1 LKVLGIIAEYNPMHT
16 GHIYHISKAK
26 EITGCD
32 TVIVIM
38 SGSFT
43 QQGNIAIINKFE
55 RAKQAIQNGV
65 DLVIEIPSA
74 FASSDAGNFAYKS
87 VSILN
92 DLNVDAI
99 CFGAETDNI
108 ERLKLISET
117 LIYKDK
123 EIWIEIKNELKKGI
137 SFAKARNNSLN
148 KFLNEDDIN
157 IILSPNNILALEYL
171 KTLKILNSNIIP
183 FAIHRESNFNSHI
196 LENCY
201 TSSTSI
207 RKALEN
213 KCNLN
218 DIQKYIPENVSKY
231 LKNNKIIFNNDFFE
245 ILKYKII
252 SMNENDLKEIN
263 GVSEG
268 IENKLK
274 KEICNSYS
282 YDEFLF
288 KIKSKRYELSRIKR
302 ILVNILLNIYKDDFN
317 LLKENNSNY
326 AHILAFNHDK
336 KDLLS
341 HISNTSNIPVISS
354 LNNKTL
360 SYLNKYQKLSL
371 DIDIYASN
379 IYSMLINQKINK
391 DYTNFIW
398 FV

>member
-1 LKVLGIIAEYNPMHT
+1 MKVLGIIAEYNPMHT

-99 CFGAETDNI
+99 CFGTETDNI

-391 DYTNFIW
+391 DYTNFI
-398 FV
+398 

>member
-1 LKVLGIIAEYNPMHT
+1 MKVLGIIAEYNPMHT

-123 EIWIEIKNELKKGI
+123 EIWNEIKNELKKGI

-171 KTLKILNSNIIP
+171 KTLKVLNSNIIP
-183 FAIHRESNFNSHI
+183 FAIHRKSNFNSHI

-302 ILVNILLNIYKDDFN
+302 ILVNILLNISKEDFN

-371 DIDIYASN
+371 DTDIYASN

-391 DYTNFIW
+391 DYTNFI
-398 FV
+398 

>member
-1 LKVLGIIAEYNPMHT
+1 MKVLGIIAEYNPMHT

-148 KFLNEDDIN
+148 KFLNEDDTN

-171 KTLKILNSNIIP
+171 KTLKVLNSNIIP

-288 KIKSKRYELSRIKR
+288 EIKSKRYELSRIKR
-302 ILVNILLNIYKDDFN
+302 ILVNILLNISKDDFK

-391 DYTNFIW
+391 DYTNFI
-398 FV
+398 

>member
-1 LKVLGIIAEYNPMHT
+1 MKVLGIIAEYNPMHT

-123 EIWIEIKNELKKGI
+123 EIWNEIKNELKKGI

-171 KTLKILNSNIIP
+171 KTLKVLNSSIIP
-183 FAIHRESNFNSHI
+183 FAIYRESNFNSHI

-288 KIKSKRYELSRIKR
+288 KIKSKRYELSKIKR
-302 ILVNILLNIYKDDFN
+302 ILVNILLNISKDDFK

-391 DYTNFIW
+391 DYTNFI
-398 FV
+398 

>member
-1 LKVLGIIAEYNPMHT
+1 MKVLGIIAEYNPMHT

-171 KTLKILNSNIIP
+171 KTLKVLNSNIIP

-317 LLKENNSNY
+317 LLKESNSNY

-391 DYTNFIW
+391 DYTNFI
-398 FV
+398 

>member
-1 LKVLGIIAEYNPMHT
+1 MKVLGIIAEYNPMHT

-123 EIWIEIKNELKKGI
+123 EIWNEIKNELKKGI

-171 KTLKILNSNIIP
+171 KTLKVLNSSIIP

-302 ILVNILLNIYKDDFN
+302 ILVNILLNISKEDFN

-371 DIDIYASN
+371 DTDIYASN

-391 DYTNFIW
+391 DYTNFI
-398 FV
+398 

>member
-1 LKVLGIIAEYNPMHT
+1 MKVLGIIAEYNPMHT

-55 RAKQAIQNGV
+55 RAKQAIQNGA

-171 KTLKILNSNIIP
+171 KTLKVLNSNIIP

-196 LENCY
+196 LENYY

-218 DIQKYIPENVSKY
+218 DIQKYIPENISKY

-263 GVSEG
+263 GISEG
-268 IENKLK
+268 FENKLK
-274 KEICNSYS
+274 KEICDSYS

-302 ILVNILLNIYKDDFN
+302 ILVNILLNISKDDFN

-391 DYTNFIW
+391 DYTNFI
-398 FV
+398 

>member
-1 LKVLGIIAEYNPMHT
+1 MKVLGIIAEYNPMHT

-55 RAKQAIQNGV
+55 RAKQAIQNGA

-218 DIQKYIPENVSKY
+218 NDIQKYIPENVSKY

-341 HISNTSNIPVISS
+341 HISNTSNIPVIPS

-391 DYTNFIW
+391 DYTNFI
-398 FV
+398 

>member
-1 LKVLGIIAEYNPMHT
+1 MKVLGIIAEYNPMHT

-171 KTLKILNSNIIP
+171 KTLKVLNSNIIP

-207 RKALEN
+207 RKALKN

-302 ILVNILLNIYKDDFN
+302 ILVNILLNISKDEFN

-391 DYTNFIW
+391 DYTNFI
-398 FV
+398 

>member
-1 LKVLGIIAEYNPMHT
+1 MKVLGIIAEYNPMHT

-32 TVIVIM
+32 TVIAIM

-55 RAKQAIQNGV
+55 RAKQAIQNGA

-108 ERLKLISET
+108 DRLKLISET

-157 IILSPNNILALEYL
+157 IILSSNNILALEYL
-171 KTLKILNSNIIP
+171 KTLKVLNSNIIP

-302 ILVNILLNIYKDDFN
+302 ILVNILLNISKDDFN
-317 LLKENNSNY
+317 LLKGNNSNY

-391 DYTNFIW
+391 DYTNFI
-398 FV
+398 

>member
-1 LKVLGIIAEYNPMHT
+1 MKVLGIIAEYNPMHT

-171 KTLKILNSNIIP
+171 KTLKVLNSNIIP

-196 LENCY
+196 LEHCY

-302 ILVNILLNIYKDDFN
+302 ILVNILLNISKEDFN

-391 DYTNFIW
+391 DYTNFI
-398 FV
+398 

>member
-1 LKVLGIIAEYNPMHT
+1 MKVLGIIAEYNPMHT

-43 QQGNIAIINKFE
+43 QQGSIAIINKFE

-171 KTLKILNSNIIP
+171 KTLKVLNSNIIP
-183 FAIHRESNFNSHI
+183 FAIHRESNFNSHM

-302 ILVNILLNIYKDDFN
+302 ILVNILLNISKDDFN

-391 DYTNFIW
+391 DYTNFI
-398 FV
+398 

>member
-1 LKVLGIIAEYNPMHT
+1 MKVLGIIAEYNPMHT

-123 EIWIEIKNELKKGI
+123 EIWNEIKNELKKGI

-171 KTLKILNSNIIP
+171 RTLKVLNSNIIP

-302 ILVNILLNIYKDDFN
+302 ILVNILLNISKEDFN

-371 DIDIYASN
+371 DTDIYASN

-391 DYTNFIW
+391 DYTNFI
-398 FV
+398 

>member
-1 LKVLGIIAEYNPMHT
+1 MKVLGIIAEYNPMHT

-171 KTLKILNSNIIP
+171 KTLKGLNSNIIP

-218 DIQKYIPENVSKY
+218 NIQKYIPENVSKY

-302 ILVNILLNIYKDDFN
+302 ILVNILLNISKDDFK

-391 DYTNFIW
+391 DYTNFI
-398 FV
+398 

>member
-1 LKVLGIIAEYNPMHT
+1 MKVLGIIAEYNPMHT

-26 EITGCD
+26 EITSCD

-55 RAKQAIQNGV
+55 RAKQAVQNGV

-171 KTLKILNSNIIP
+171 KTLKVLNSTIIP
-183 FAIHRESNFNSHI
+183 FAIYRESNFNSHI

-302 ILVNILLNIYKDDFN
+302 ILVNILLNISKEDFN

-360 SYLNKYQKLSL
+360 SNLNKYQKLSL

-391 DYTNFIW
+391 DYTNFI
-398 FV
+398 

>member
-1 LKVLGIIAEYNPMHT
+1 MKVLGIIAEYNPMHT

-302 ILVNILLNIYKDDFN
+302 ILVNILLNISKDDFN
-317 LLKENNSNY
+317 LLKGNNSNY

-391 DYTNFIW
+391 DYTNFI
-398 FV
+398 

>member
-1 LKVLGIIAEYNPMHT
+1 MKVLGIIAEYNPMHT

-32 TVIVIM
+32 TVIAIM

-123 EIWIEIKNELKKGI
+123 EIWNEIKNELKKGI

-171 KTLKILNSNIIP
+171 KTLKVLNSNIIP

-288 KIKSKRYELSRIKR
+288 KIKSKRYELSKIKR
-302 ILVNILLNIYKDDFN
+302 ILVNILLNISKDDFK

-391 DYTNFIW
+391 DYTNFI
-398 FV
+398 

>member
-1 LKVLGIIAEYNPMHT
+1 MKVLGIIAEYNPMHT

-55 RAKQAIQNGV
+55 RAKQAIQNGA

-117 LIYKDK
+117 LILKDK
-123 EIWIEIKNELKKGI
+123 EIWNEIKNELKKGI
-137 SFAKARNNSLN
+137 SFAKARNNALN
-148 KFLNEDDIN
+148 KFLNEEDIN

-171 KTLKILNSNIIP
+171 KSLKVLNSNIIP

-263 GVSEG
+263 GISEG

-274 KEICNSYS
+274 KEICDSYS

-302 ILVNILLNIYKDDFN
+302 ILVNILLNISKDDFN

-391 DYTNFIW
+391 DYTNFI
-398 FV
+398 

>member
-1 LKVLGIIAEYNPMHT
+1 MKVLGIIAEYNPMHT

-108 ERLKLISET
+108 KRLKLISET

-123 EIWIEIKNELKKGI
+123 EIWNEIKNELKKGI

-171 KTLKILNSNIIP
+171 KTLKVLNSNIIP
-183 FAIHRESNFNSHI
+183 FAIYRESNFNSHM

-218 DIQKYIPENVSKY
+218 DIQKYISENVSKY

-302 ILVNILLNIYKDDFN
+302 ILVNILLNISKEDFN
-317 LLKENNSNY
+317 LLKGNNSNY

-391 DYTNFIW
+391 DYTNFI
-398 FV
+398 

>member
-1 LKVLGIIAEYNPMHT
+1 MKVLGIIAEYNPMHT

-171 KTLKILNSNIIP
+171 KTLKVLNSNIIP
-183 FAIHRESNFNSHI
+183 FAIYRESNFNSHM

-252 SMNENDLKEIN
+252 SINENDLKEIN

-302 ILVNILLNIYKDDFN
+302 ILVNILLNISKDDFN

-391 DYTNFIW
+391 DYTNFI
-398 FV
+398 

>member
-1 LKVLGIIAEYNPMHT
+1 MKVLGIIAEYNPMHT

-171 KTLKILNSNIIP
+171 KTLKVLNSNIIP

-213 KCNLN
+213 KCNLK

-302 ILVNILLNIYKDDFN
+302 ILVNILLNISKDDFN

-391 DYTNFIW
+391 DYTNFI
-398 FV
+398 

>member
-1 LKVLGIIAEYNPMHT
+1 MKVLGIIAEYNPMHT

-32 TVIVIM
+32 TVIAIM

-123 EIWIEIKNELKKGI
+123 EIWNEIKNELKKGI

-171 KTLKILNSNIIP
+171 KTLKVLNSSIIP

-302 ILVNILLNIYKDDFN
+302 ILVNILLNISKEDFN

-391 DYTNFIW
+391 DYTNFI
-398 FV
+398 

>member
-1 LKVLGIIAEYNPMHT
+1 MKVLGIIAEYNPMHT

-171 KTLKILNSNIIP
+171 KTLKVLNSNIIP

-274 KEICNSYS
+274 KEIFNSYS

-302 ILVNILLNIYKDDFN
+302 ILVNILLNISKDDFN

-391 DYTNFIW
+391 DYTNFI
-398 FV
+398 

>member
-1 LKVLGIIAEYNPMHT
+1 MKVLGIIAEYNPMHT

-171 KTLKILNSNIIP
+171 KTLKVLNSNIIP

-288 KIKSKRYELSRIKR
+288 EIKSKRYELSRIKR
-302 ILVNILLNIYKDDFN
+302 ILVNILLNISKDDFK

-391 DYTNFIW
+391 DYTNFI
-398 FV
+398 

>member
-1 LKVLGIIAEYNPMHT
+1 MKVLGIIAEYNPMHT

-171 KTLKILNSNIIP
+171 RTLKVLNSNIIP

-302 ILVNILLNIYKDDFN
+302 ILVNILLNISKEDFN

-371 DIDIYASN
+371 DTDIYASN

-391 DYTNFIW
+391 DYTNFI
-398 FV
+398 

>member
-1 LKVLGIIAEYNPMHT
+1 MKVLGIIAEYNPMHT

-55 RAKQAIQNGV
+55 RAKLAIQNGA

-171 KTLKILNSNIIP
+171 KTLKVLNSNIIP

-302 ILVNILLNIYKDDFN
+302 ILVNILLNISKDDFK

-391 DYTNFIW
+391 DYTNFI
-398 FV
+398 

>member
-1 LKVLGIIAEYNPMHT
+1 MKVLGIIAEYNPMHT

-171 KTLKILNSNIIP
+171 KTLKVLNSNIIP

-213 KCNLN
+213 KCNLK

-302 ILVNILLNIYKDDFN
+302 ILVNILLNISKNDFN

-391 DYTNFIW
+391 DYTNFI
-398 FV
+398 

>member
-1 LKVLGIIAEYNPMHT
+1 MKVLGIIAEYNPMHT

-171 KTLKILNSNIIP
+171 KTLKVLNSNIIP

-252 SMNENDLKEIN
+252 SMSENDLKEIN

-268 IENKLK
+268 FENKLK
-274 KEICNSYS
+274 KEICDSYS

-288 KIKSKRYELSRIKR
+288 KTKSKRYELSRIKR
-302 ILVNILLNIYKDDFN
+302 ILVNILLNISKDDFN

-391 DYTNFIW
+391 DYTNFI
-398 FV
+398 

>member
-1 LKVLGIIAEYNPMHT
+1 MKVLGIIAEYNPMHT

-55 RAKQAIQNGV
+55 RAKQAIQNGA

-137 SFAKARNNSLN
+137 SFAKARNTSLN

-171 KTLKILNSNIIP
+171 KTLKVLNSNIIP

-207 RKALEN
+207 RKTLEN

-231 LKNNKIIFNNDFFE
+231 LKKNKIIFNNDFFE

-288 KIKSKRYELSRIKR
+288 EIKSKRYELSRIKR
-302 ILVNILLNIYKDDFN
+302 ILVNILLNISKDDFK

-391 DYTNFIW
+391 DYTNFI
-398 FV
+398 

>member
-1 LKVLGIIAEYNPMHT
+1 MKVLGIIAEYNPMHT

-32 TVIVIM
+32 TVIAIM

-123 EIWIEIKNELKKGI
+123 EIWNEIKNELKKGI

-171 KTLKILNSNIIP
+171 KTLKVLNSNIIP

-302 ILVNILLNIYKDDFN
+302 ILVNILLNISKEDFN

-326 AHILAFNHDK
+326 VHILAFNHDK

-360 SYLNKYQKLSL
+360 SNLNKYQNLSL

-391 DYTNFIW
+391 DYTNFI
-398 FV
+398 

>member
-1 LKVLGIIAEYNPMHT
+1 MKVLGIIAEYNPMHT

-171 KTLKILNSNIIP
+171 KTLKVLNSNIIP
-183 FAIHRESNFNSHI
+183 FAIYRESNFNSHM

-218 DIQKYIPENVSKY
+218 DIQKYIPGNVSKY

-302 ILVNILLNIYKDDFN
+302 ILVNILLNISKNDFN

-391 DYTNFIW
+391 DYTNFI
-398 FV
+398 

>member
-1 LKVLGIIAEYNPMHT
+1 MKVLGIIAEYNPMHT

-171 KTLKILNSNIIP
+171 KTLKVLNSNIIP

-218 DIQKYIPENVSKY
+218 DIQKYI
-231 LKNNKIIFNNDFFE
+231 
-245 ILKYKII
+245 
-252 SMNENDLKEIN
+252 
-263 GVSEG
+263 
-268 IENKLK
+268 
-274 KEICNSYS
+274 
-282 YDEFLF
+282 
-288 KIKSKRYELSRIKR
+288 
-302 ILVNILLNIYKDDFN
+302 
-317 LLKENNSNY
+317 
-326 AHILAFNHDK
+326 
-336 KDLLS
+336 
-341 HISNTSNIPVISS
+341 T
-354 LNNKTL
+354 
-360 SYLNKYQKLSL
+360 
-371 DIDIYASN
+371 
-379 IYSMLINQKINK
+379 
-391 DYTNFIW
+391 
-398 FV
+398 

>member
-1 LKVLGIIAEYNPMHT
+1 MKVLGIIAEYNPMHT

-171 KTLKILNSNIIP
+171 KTLKVLNSNIIP

-288 KIKSKRYELSRIKR
+288 EIKSKRYELSRIKR
-302 ILVNILLNIYKDDFN
+302 ILVNILLNISKDDFK
-317 LLKENNSNY
+317 LLKENYSNY

-391 DYTNFIW
+391 DYTNFI
-398 FV
+398 

>member
-1 LKVLGIIAEYNPMHT
+1 MKVLGIIAEYNPMHT

-302 ILVNILLNIYKDDFN
+302 ILVNILLNISKDDFN

-326 AHILAFNHDK
+326 AHILTFNHDK

-391 DYTNFIW
+391 DYTNFI
-398 FV
+398 